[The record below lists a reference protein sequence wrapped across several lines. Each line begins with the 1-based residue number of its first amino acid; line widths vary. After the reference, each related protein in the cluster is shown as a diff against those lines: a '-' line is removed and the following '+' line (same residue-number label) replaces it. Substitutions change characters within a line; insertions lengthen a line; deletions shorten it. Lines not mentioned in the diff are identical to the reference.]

1 MRVWL
6 YTHIQSADLRRLD
19 QVATGQ
25 LVTRSLTDIQLVDT
39 LLKTFPQLIGYAPI
53 LIAICDHRHHHQSDH
68 GRAGDPRAPDQRL
81 AGQQVPRAGC
91 GL

>member
-53 LIAICDHRHHHQSDH
+53 CSSVSVIVTIISPIMGVLRSSRSRSTS
-68 GRAGDPRAPDQRL
+68 GWSTNSG
-81 AGQQVPRAGC
+81 AGC